1 MTGTMS
7 YKNLIITALRAL
19 TKNKMRSALT
29 SIGIIIGISS
39 VIVMIGMGNSAKVEV
54 RDKIVTFGANAI
66 SLSTQAGKTGKWM
79 TDSDLVELKKNF
91 YQIEMISP
99 YNRLSN
105 LLVRYKNKNIA
116 CSIEGV
122 GDSYFAIKGNNAKLG
137 RLLQPEDIIST
148 AKVAVIGST
157 VQREL
162 FEGRNPIGEIVLLR
176 GIPLTVVGVL
186 ESMGKAFG
194 GRDFDNIVIIPYT
207 TFNKRLEGKTTFDEI
222 YIKVL
227 QPELISETG
236 KLVIKFFRSRFS
248 IPDGQDDRFEL
259 STSEDKLKMANDI
272 SNALAILLAGIA
284 SISLFVGGVGIMN
297 IMLVSVTERTREI
310 GIRMAIGAK
319 KKDIMLQFLIE
330 SVSLSILGGLI
341 GIMLG
346 LSVYAI
352 IVYFVKWQFIFTLS
366 SILVSVLFAT
376 AVGVFF
382 GYYPSK
388 KAADLKPIE
397 ALKYE

>member
-1 MTGTMS
+1 MS
-7 YKNLIITALRAL
+7 YRNLLITALRAL
-19 TKNKMRSALT
+19 SKNKMRSVLT

-39 VIVMIGMGNSAKVEV
+39 VIVMIGLGNSAKVEV

-66 SLSTQAGKTGKWM
+66 SFSVNSGITGKWIYE
-79 TDSDLVELKKNF
+79 SDLVELKKNY
-91 YQIEMISP
+91 YQIDKISP
-99 YNRLSN
+99 FDRKSSLFAI
-105 LLVRYKNKNIA
+105 YKDKNTQTNV
-116 CSIEGV
+116 EGV
-122 GDSYFAIKGNNAKLG
+122 GEAYFDIKGNKIDRG
-137 RLLQPEDIIST
+137 RFLSENDIVTT
-148 AKVAVIGST
+148 AKVAVIGVT
-157 VQREL
+157 VENIL
-162 FEGRNPIGEIVLLR
+162 FSGRDPIGEVILINGV
-176 GIPLTVVGVL
+176 PFTVVGIM
-186 ESMGKAFG
+186 ERQGKAFG
-194 GRDFDNIVIIPYT
+194 GRDFDNVVMIPYT
-207 TFNKRLEGKTTFDEI
+207 TFNKRIRGRAFFDEI
-222 YIKVL
+222 YVKAKEPEYVL
-227 QPELISETG
+227 QVEKLLVRYFRNKFLIPE
-236 KLVIKFFRSRFS
+236 
-248 IPDGQDDRFEL
+248 GQPDRFEI

-330 SVSLSILGGLI
+330 SVSLSMFGGLI
-341 GIMLG
+341 GIGLG
-346 LSVYAI
+346 LGIYAA
-352 IVYFVKWQFIFTLS
+352 IVYFVKWPFIFTVT

-388 KAADLKPIE
+388 KAAELKPIE